1 MAVTSRPG
9 PPLPAHL
16 RPSLLGL
23 VALGGTA
30 GTALR
35 HALETAFG
43 APPGEFP
50 WATFGI
56 NVSGALLLGALL
68 EALSLA
74 IADGGRRRALQL
86 TLGTGLLGGYTTYST
101 FDVETVT
108 LGRRGEP
115 ALAAAYAG
123 ASIVAGF
130 LAAFAA
136 MTLVRRLIRP
146 GDPA

>member
-50 WATFGI
+50 
-56 NVSGALLLGALL
+56 
-68 EALSLA
+68 
-74 IADGGRRRALQL
+74 
-86 TLGTGLLGGYTTYST
+86 
-101 FDVETVT
+101 
-108 LGRRGEP
+108 
-115 ALAAAYAG
+115 
-123 ASIVAGF
+123 
-130 LAAFAA
+130 
-136 MTLVRRLIRP
+136 
-146 GDPA
+146 